1 MREMKAYVYSRDNF
15 IVKGIMNS
23 CISDNKIRSFSIY
36 LSGSR
41 LIMIDT

>member
-1 MREMKAYVYSRDNF
+1 MREMKAYVYPRDNF
-15 IVKGIMNS
+15 HSKGIMNN

-41 LIMIDT
+41 LIMVDT